1 MAAHQP
7 ADHRSANQNR
17 MNHQFK
23 KMAARVSAFMDRDTG
38 DFEEISRELFA
49 LQFEHVP
56 PYRSYCEEL
65 GVNPDSRLPV
75 PAIPTTAFRDYLI
88 TSLPEDER
96 ETVFHSSSTTGQ
108 SPSQHYHNANSLKL
122 YEHSLTKGFHQALQA
137 TVRTLSLT
145 PPPKQAPHSSLAHM
159 LNSVQLEPYFT
170 GTATPEGW
178 RVDINQTVD
187 FCQSSNEPITLMG
200 TAFSFVHLCDAID
213 SIQLPSGSRIF
224 ETGGYKN
231 QSRELPKMELH
242 QLIGQKLNVPLNYIH
257 CEYGMCELSTQAYA
271 IGQGA
276 FQFPHWAQARIVS
289 PETGKPSTINET
301 GLLEV
306 VDLANVY
313 SVQAIQTGDLAK
325 RAEGGRFELIGRL
338 ANREPRGCSLNA
350 SHAPTPFKQTHD

>member
-1 MAAHQP
+1 LISVPKAVAAHQP
-7 ADHRSANQNR
+7 ADHGSANQNR

-56 PYRSYCEEL
+56 PYRNYCEQL

-96 ETVFHSSSTTGQ
+96 ETVFHSSSTTSQ

-178 RVDINQTVD
+178 RVDINRTVD
-187 FCQSSNEPITLMG
+187 
-200 TAFSFVHLCDAID
+200 
-213 SIQLPSGSRIF
+213 
-224 ETGGYKN
+224 
-231 QSRELPKMELH
+231 
-242 QLIGQKLNVPLNYIH
+242 
-257 CEYGMCELSTQAYA
+257 
-271 IGQGA
+271 
-276 FQFPHWAQARIVS
+276 
-289 PETGKPSTINET
+289 
-301 GLLEV
+301 
-306 VDLANVY
+306 
-313 SVQAIQTGDLAK
+313 
-325 RAEGGRFELIGRL
+325 
-338 ANREPRGCSLNA
+338 
-350 SHAPTPFKQTHD
+350 